1 MLVCDGSLSSSEAA
15 TLTMH
20 MYWKGEGELH
30 SRLEYKEEDGGALI
44 PTLDGWR
51 DKVPSAFMAPLDK
64 TMPFF
69 LYSVLYVAQPLSLAH
84 GGVMHL

>member
-1 MLVCDGSLSSSEAA
+1 VCPRDGSLSSSEAA

-51 DKVPSAFMAPLDK
+51 DKVRS
-64 TMPFF
+64 
-69 LYSVLYVAQPLSLAH
+69 
-84 GGVMHL
+84 HLWPI